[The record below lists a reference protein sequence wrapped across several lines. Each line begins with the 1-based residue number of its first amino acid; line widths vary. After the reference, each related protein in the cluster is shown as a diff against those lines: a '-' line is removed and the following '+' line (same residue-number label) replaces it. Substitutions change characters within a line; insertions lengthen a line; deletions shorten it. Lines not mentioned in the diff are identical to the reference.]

1 MNKHIFNKLS
11 KLIQLSANKGHNDKF
26 VQQFFFKENKNLGSH
41 DRREIKPIYYK
52 IVKHFYFIE
61 HLIKN
66 TLKIEAP
73 NAEDF
78 IYFVCL
84 NEHKMNELLKSYN
97 ISYEP
102 ALNIDFDHTIVPLTE
117 IANELKQD
125 LVQYQDEAIFQEI
138 ERLIK
143 SETREDMS
151 ILFSMNEL
159 FIDKLIETVNRFKYD
174 RNKFFSAFNQ
184 EADTT
189 IRITSNAKIENIY
202 KELDDA
208 GIQYAQGEFNKQCI
222 KLSNRTNLNLLEM
235 SKSPLFEIQDEGS
248 QLISFYMDPME
259 GDRILDFCAG
269 AGGKTLHIAD
279 ITRDMASSIVA
290 TDEDHSRTKEIFKR
304 NSKFRYRTIW
314 IEKIGVIA
322 EKYGRFFDKIL
333 VDAPCS
339 GSGTL
344 RRDPHLKYKITQKE
358 VAKRAKI
365 QLDILDEVKNYLL
378 RGGEITYS
386 TCSVFPDENENVVK
400 EFLKENDN
408 FELVPPNKEFIE
420 YFNLPANQV
429 DMGINLYPM
438 NGTDGFFMCKLRKI
452 SN

>member
-11 KLIQLSANKGHNDKF
+11 KLIPLSENKQHSDKF

-41 DRREIKPIYYK
+41 DRRTIKPIYYK
-52 IVKHFYFIE
+52 IVKHYFLVS
-61 HLIKN
+61 HLIKKCV
-66 TLKIEAP
+66 LIENP
-73 NAEDF
+73 TAEDY
-78 IYFVCL
+78 IYFVIL
-84 NEHKMNELLKSYN
+84 NEHRMNELLKSYN
-97 ISYEP
+97 ISFEP
-102 ALNIDFDHTIVPLTE
+102 PISIDFDQTIVPLTE
-117 IANELKQD
+117 FANELKVD
-125 LVQYQDEAIFQEI
+125 LTKYQNESIYTEL
-138 ERLIK
+138 ERLNN
-143 SETREDMS
+143 SESPEDLS

-159 FIDKLIETVNRFKYD
+159 FATKLLDIVTKFNYE
-174 RNKFFSAFNQ
+174 RNNFFSSFNK
-184 EADTT
+184 EADTS

-202 KELDDA
+202 KELDEA
-208 GIQYAQGEFNKQCI
+208 GIEYKQGEFNKQCI

-279 ITRDMASSIVA
+279 ITNDRASSIVA

-314 IEKIGVIA
+314 IEKIGIIA

-358 VAKRAKI
+358 VTKRAKI

-378 RGGEITYS
+378 RDGEITYS
-386 TCSVFPDENENVVK
+386 TCSVFTEENENVIN

-408 FELVPPNKEFIE
+408 FELVPPNKEFLD
-420 YFNLPANQV
+420 YFNIPANQV
-429 DMGINLYPM
+429 GIGINLYPM